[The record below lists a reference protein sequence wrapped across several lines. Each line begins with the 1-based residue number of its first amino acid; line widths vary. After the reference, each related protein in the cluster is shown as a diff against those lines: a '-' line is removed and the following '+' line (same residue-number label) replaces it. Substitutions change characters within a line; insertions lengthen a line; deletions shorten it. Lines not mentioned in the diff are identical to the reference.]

1 MTFKQFLME
10 ATTNTYKVF
19 IVPGS
24 SNTKINNSLREI
36 TIDSQLN
43 QYRCLLEEYVVSNMS
58 YINDFCNKQL
68 ILQNIHGYVNYLL
81 EGISRSTAEN
91 QMWFL
96 DDYSIILYVCVKNT
110 SPVYNKITPE
120 LIQNREYT
128 NAVDV
133 YPFEE
138 FENFTNKIALKQQL
152 NGRSDLIFD
161 TGFVDELT

>member
-10 ATTNTYKVF
+10 DTTNTYKVF

-24 SNTKINNSLREI
+24 SNTKTNNSLREI

-43 QYRCLLEEYVVSNMS
+43 QYRCLLETYVTSNMS
-58 YINDFCNKQL
+58 YINDFCDKKL
-68 ILQNIHGYVNYLL
+68 TLQNIHGYVNYLL
-81 EGISRSTAEN
+81 ELSSTPKDTYK
-91 QMWFL
+91 MWFYDSHSTL
-96 DDYSIILYVCVKNT
+96 MYVCVKDT
-110 SPVYNKITPE
+110 SPVYNIITPE
-120 LIQNREYT
+120 LIRNREYI
-128 NAVDV
+128 NAIDV